1 MDTYKGEAM
10 EKINKI
16 VKTRGKAEVGSVKN
30 KYDSRTGV
38 AKLCLEREKGFS

>member
-16 VKTRGKAEVGSVKN
+16 VKTRGKAEVGSVKKN
-30 KYDSRTGV
+30 IDKDW
-38 AKLCLEREKGFS
+38 KK